1 MKKRNKVISIITI
14 CLCMVLF
21 LGVMVSAEN
30 RVEGGRYLGFTQELP
45 GDSSP
50 VVVISRNKSTDKQY
64 SHVILYGSTV
74 NKAYFKTTLSNGN
87 SVSNDWISIV
97 PDLDMQD
104 FVSLPYNT
112 RLGIGTGV
120 KLMAKQGNI
129 LAKTAVGIASI
140 L

>member
-21 LGVMVSAEN
+21 LGVIVSAEN
-30 RVEGGRYLGFTQELP
+30 RVEGAKYLGFTYELP
-45 GDSSP
+45 SLGSSIT
-50 VVVISRNKSTDKQY
+50 VISGNKLTNKQY

-74 NKAYFKTTLSNGN
+74 NKAYFKTTLSNGS
-87 SVSNDWISIV
+87 SVSNWISIV
-97 PDLDMQD
+97 PDLNMQD

-112 RLGIGTGV
+112 NLGAGTGV
-120 KLMAKQGNI
+120 KIIAKQNNV
-129 LAKTAVGIASI
+129 LSLTAVGIASV